1 MRLLSAALGCL
12 LMFTGHVLA
21 APSTSPIRVA
31 FPYIPLM
38 AESKDHGVF
47 IDMYAEI
54 ARRSDTDVVIDIL
67 PVRRAVQDFIS
78 GKYDALGAYPSLSEI
93 PVSLASVPFYRRENL
108 IFYSTDQFGHGNV
121 TKLEDLDGTR
131 VGLAAYHYPD
141 YILDRQELNLERVP
155 DDAFLL
161 RMIASNR
168 LDAAIIER
176 FSGNHVRKLLGLEDM
191 ISVTDDPV
199 TSENVLILFKADL
212 AGIENRRAF
221 NKAIYEMLCDGS
233 LAKLFGRASL
243 LPDQEIIERELPA
256 SAIIS
261 DCDPKAIFADR

>member
-1 MRLLSAALGCL
+1 MRFVFLAFGCL
-12 LMFTGHVLA
+12 LLITSHALA
-21 APSTSPIRVA
+21 RPSTSPIRVV

-108 IFYSTDQFGHGNV
+108 IFYSTNQFGHGNV

-168 LDAAIIER
+168 
-176 FSGNHVRKLLGLEDM
+176 
-191 ISVTDDPV
+191 
-199 TSENVLILFKADL
+199 
-212 AGIENRRAF
+212 
-221 NKAIYEMLCDGS
+221 
-233 LAKLFGRASL
+233 
-243 LPDQEIIERELPA
+243 
-256 SAIIS
+256 
-261 DCDPKAIFADR
+261 